1 MLIKKRYL
9 KGKIFFPIN
18 NDFNKKLSSEFAS
31 EDSFNHLY

>member
-18 NDFNKKLSSEFAS
+18 NDFNKKTILGICFRG
-31 EDSFNHLY
+31 